1 MCREYKLSQF
11 VEIMILQKL
20 ICRPE
25 LLTDIQRNSY
35 KDSYASYRVSCIC
48 SRLSLAIFHDICA
61 LYCFGGFS
69 LEGEGAVTFSYG
81 NKNKQINKQ
90 LQGRTRTKVIVVH
103 EKLN

>member
-25 LLTDIQRNSY
+25 WLTDIQRNSY

-48 SRLSLAIFHDICA
+48 SRLAIFHDICA

-81 NKNKQINKQ
+81 NKNKQTNKQ
-90 LQGRTRTKVIVVH
+90 LQGKTRTKVNVGH

>member
-35 KDSYASYRVSCIC
+35 KDTYTSYRVSCIC
-48 SRLSLAIFHDICA
+48 SRLAIFHDICA
-61 LYCFGGFS
+61 LYCFGGVFF
-69 LEGEGAVTFSYG
+69 GGGGAVTFSYG